1 MAKNLFITATE
12 ARSGKSVISLGIME
26 LLIRNLG
33 RVGFFRPI
41 IDGDKNRPDN
51 DIQLFSTHFKLGI
64 SYENMFAYT
73 LAQAS
78 DLIGQG
84 RQDELMEGIF
94 TSYKALE
101 NNHDFILCEGIE
113 LEGSSASFEFD
124 VNAKIAKNLGCPI
137 LLVANAYKK
146 SMEEVIQSIKIYHKS
161 FIQEGCEVIAT
172 IVNRTIP
179 DQGRHILSRLQE
191 QSPAPGQLLYAVPN
205 DIRLGNPTVG
215 EIAHI
220 LGADILYGKDQINR
234 HVYSFTVAAMQLRN
248 FLTRLEHGTLVITP
262 GDRSDV
268 IVACLCAVS
277 SMTMPNISGIML
289 TGGLRP
295 EEPICRLIEGFSTM
309 VPILAVEKDTFPSAI
324 MVSRVHAGISPDNE
338 RKITRALEVFD
349 TYVRSPELAQKIISS
364 RTVVVT
370 PKMFEYGL
378 LQKARE
384 SKKQHIV
391 LPEAEDDRILAAA
404 EILLRR
410 DVVRLTLLGNK
421 ARIRKKISRLGL
433 NLDAANILEIQT
445 SEHFE
450 AYVHTYYALRK
461 HKGITMEIAR
471 DIMSDANFF
480 GTMMVHEADADGM
493 VSGAVH
499 TTQDTIR
506 PAFEIIKTKP
516 GISFV
521 SSVFFMCLKDRVLVY
536 GDCAINPDPDA
547 ELLAQIAVSSAR
559 TAQIFDIAPRVAML
573 SYSTGISGKGA
584 DVEKVRKATG
594 LARELAAVQGLDIKI
609 EGPIQYDAA
618 IDPIVA
624 GIKMPGSAV
633 AGKATVFIFPDLNT
647 GNNTYKAVQRSAG
660 AVAIGPVLQGL
671 NKPVNDLSRGCLVS
685 DVVNTIAITAI
696 QARAEKEQP

>member
-26 LLIRNLG
+26 LLIRNVG

-41 IDGDKNRPDN
+41 IDADKNRPDN
-51 DIQLFSTHFKLGI
+51 DIQLFSTHFTLGI
-64 SYENMFAYT
+64 PYEAMFAYT
-73 LAQAS
+73 LEQAG
-78 DLIGQG
+78 DLLGKG

-94 TSYKALE
+94 TAYKALE
-101 NNHDFILCEGIE
+101 NDHDFILCEGIE

-124 VNAKIAKNLGCPI
+124 INAKIAKNLGCPI
-137 LLVANAYKK
+137 LLVANAFQK

-172 IVNRTIP
+172 VVNRTLP
-179 DQGRHILSRLQE
+179 DQGRQILSRLKAQV
-191 QSPAPGQLLYAVPN
+191 PAPGQLLYAIPN

-248 FLTRLEHGTLVITP
+248 FLPRLEHGTLVITP

-268 IVACLCAVS
+268 IVACLSAVS

-289 TGGLRP
+289 TGGLTP
-295 EEPICRLIEGFSTM
+295 EEPICRLIQGFSNM

-324 MVSRVHAGISPDNE
+324 MVSRVHANISPDNE

-349 TYVRSPELAQKIISS
+349 TCINSRDLAQKIISS
-364 RTVVVT
+364 RTIVVT

-384 SKKQHIV
+384 GKKQHIV

-410 DVVRLTLLGNK
+410 DVVTLTLLGNK

-433 NLDAANILEIQT
+433 NLDAARILEIQT
-445 SEHFE
+445 SEQFE
-450 AYVHTYYALRK
+450 AYVYTYYALRK
-461 HKGITMEIAR
+461 HKGITMETAR
-471 DIMSDANFF
+471 DVMSDANFF
-480 GTMMVHEADADGM
+480 GTMMVHKADADGM

-547 ELLAQIAVSSAR
+547 ELLAQIAISSAR

-573 SYSTGISGKGA
+573 SYSTGVSGKGV

-594 LARELAAVQGLDIKI
+594 LARELSAAQGLDIKI

-696 QARAEKEQP
+696 QARAEKEQT